1 MIDWGLVIKELEKAV
16 SDYNDILDSF
26 VIVNTNHK
34 YWTIWDNDWESEY
47 YDYDLD
53 QDFRWRCRIQ

>member
-1 MIDWGLVIKELEKAV
+1 MEETLKDLEVAIK
-16 SDYNDILDSF
+16 DYNDLLDAYLH
-26 VIVNTNHK
+26 INTDPR
-34 YWTIWDNDWESEY
+34 YWSIWGNDWDNEY